1 MAKTKNKRPGKPR
14 GMNYADMLARRKT
27 INAVK
32 LDAAA
37 LLLTEQ
43 AMQRALWLTVCSLSD
58 AYGFGKERLE
68 RFFEA
73 YQRNSDE
80 LQKMRESDDYAF
92 EKLRIRAETVSRRDI
107 KYLHDDL

>member
-43 AMQRALWLTVCSLSD
+43 AMQRALWLTFAACPTPMASARSALNGS
-58 AYGFGKERLE
+58 
-68 RFFEA
+68 
-73 YQRNSDE
+73 
-80 LQKMRESDDYAF
+80 
-92 EKLRIRAETVSRRDI
+92 SRRI
-107 KYLHDDL
+107 SATRTSCRRCARA

>member
-14 GMNYADMLARRKT
+14 GMNYADMLARRKA

-58 AYGFGKERLE
+58 AYGFAKSALTG
-68 RFFEA
+68 
-73 YQRNSDE
+73 S
-80 LQKMRESDDYAF
+80 
-92 EKLRIRAETVSRRDI
+92 SRRI
-107 KYLHDDL
+107 SVTRTSCRRCARA